1 VAEWIAYYL
10 LDLYVTGSNPG
21 GESFP
26 TLISLNYSLT
36 VTQAN
41 EANRPFGVDKLA
53 TAGADRGQSLFAY
66 HPILSTL
73 GYNFK
78 TVVNFQD
85 EGKLWYYFLAL
96 FNLEEMCPYNLSKT
110 SASAGTMNLE

>member
-10 LDLYVTGSNPG
+10 LDLYVTGSSPG

-26 TLISLNYSLT
+26 TLIALNYSLT
-36 VTQAN
+36 ITEAN
-41 EANRPFGVDKLA
+41 YANRPFGVDKVA
-53 TAGADRGQSLFAY
+53 TSRAYRSQRLFAY
-66 HPILSTL
+66 KPIHSTL

-85 EGKLWYYFLAL
+85 EG
-96 FNLEEMCPYNLSKT
+96 NLKVVVSFSRVVQFRRNVPIICPRLQCLR
-110 SASAGTMNLE
+110 AQ